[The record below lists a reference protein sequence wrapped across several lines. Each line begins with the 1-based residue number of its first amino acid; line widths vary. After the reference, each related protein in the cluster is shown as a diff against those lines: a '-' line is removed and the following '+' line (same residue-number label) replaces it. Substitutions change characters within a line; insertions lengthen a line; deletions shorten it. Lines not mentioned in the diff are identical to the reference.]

1 MSRGR
6 NDIRILLLGEP
17 GVGKTTLILSL
28 VSEEFSPKAPAQA
41 EEITIPADVTPER
54 VPTQIVD
61 YSARTESQEQLCS
74 EIRRADVICLVHALD
89 DEKSREQI
97 SSYWLPLIRH
107 NTPNPDSHIPI
118 VLVGNKLDLVP
129 ESKLEKVLPIM
140 SDFSEVETCIECS
153 AKSLLNLSETFWF
166 AQKAVLYPTAPL
178 YDADRKEL
186 TPACVR
192 ALIRVFRICDTDN
205 DGYLSDRELEAFQ
218 SRCFSVPLTTQS
230 LQDVK
235 QLVRQSCPGGV
246 TLSGITQKG
255 FLFLHLIFVQKG
267 RHETTWTVLRQFGYD
282 NQIRLSSEFL
292 YPRFSVPT
300 GCSTE
305 ISTLGIQF
313 LHTLFNKYD
322 LLISHFSS
330 LSYILLLPKD
340 RDGCLSPAELSELL
354 ATCPEDQLPSVSEL
368 TDSVTTNSSGWI
380 TRQGFLA
387 YWALTG
393 YLEPSKVLEYFAY
406 LGFTYFAA
414 GSFWSTVLP
423 HQSHNGIPV
432 SGGACTV
439 LPSDSASSTSKGHYR
454 DRRPGAASH
463 LSRSDSGLTTGP
475 MSRSARD
482 ALLRGLV
489 ITTEKRLDTI
499 RRSTKR
505 TVFYCRVYG
514 ARKVGKTCL
523 LQGLLGRHLRGSGG
537 LGIGGVAGRASG
549 WTAACGI
556 PVYGQSR
563 TLIMHEIGAAAGEQ
577 MTAGE
582 ALSADV
588 ACLVYDVS
596 DPESFRYVANLF
608 LNYYRGTRVPC
619 LFVAAKSDQPH
630 VVQNFQID
638 PTELTQKYNL
648 CPPESF
654 SSILLEQELSALRS
668 LADSASDTDLFT
680 SVSHP
685 RQQRRAGSAEP
696 SSAGTTLR
704 PSGGSDVHL
713 FSSAGLSGVS
723 TDPHTNNSEA
733 SPAGDPSTTFQ
744 TRGRRHS
751 RPDLAYRGGCDP
763 VSMGLTYHHV
773 YITLCTL
780 ANYPHLRGLQ
790 LAPTDQAWK
799 WTLAATILAG
809 FGFVAFRIAKT
820 HF

>member
-1 MSRGR
+1 
-6 NDIRILLLGEP
+6 L
-17 GVGKTTLILSL
+17 
-28 VSEEFSPKAPAQA
+28 
-41 EEITIPADVTPER
+41 
-54 VPTQIVD
+54 
-61 YSARTESQEQLCS
+61 
-74 EIRRADVICLVHALD
+74 
-89 DEKSREQI
+89 
-97 SSYWLPLIRH
+97 
-107 NTPNPDSHIPI
+107 
-118 VLVGNKLDLVP
+118 
-129 ESKLEKVLPIM
+129 
-140 SDFSEVETCIECS
+140 
-153 AKSLLNLSETFWF
+153 
-166 AQKAVLYPTAPL
+166 TA
-178 YDADRKEL
+178 
-186 TPACVR
+186 ACVR

-246 TLSGITQKG
+246 TLNGITQKG

-282 NQIRLSSEFL
+282 NQIRLSNEFL
-292 YPRFSVPT
+292 YPRFSVPA

-322 LLISHFSS
+322 L
-330 LSYILLLPKD
+330 D
-340 RDGCLSPAELSELL
+340 RDGCLSPAELTELL

-393 YLEPSKVLEYFAY
+393 YLEPTKVLEYFAY
-406 LGFTYFAA
+406 LGFIYFAA
-414 GSFWSTVLP
+414 GSFWSTVVP
-423 HQSHNGIPV
+423 RNSESHNGFPGS
-432 SGGACTV
+432 SGTRAIS
-439 LPSDSASSTSKGHYR
+439 SDSTATGTSVPRTLYR
-454 DRRPGAASH
+454 DRGTGTASH
-463 LSRSDSGLTTGP
+463 LSRSDSGLTSGV
-475 MSRSARD
+475 MGRSARD

-537 LGIGGVAGRASG
+537 LGVGGISGRTSG

-556 PVYGQSR
+556 PVYGQFR

-596 DPESFRYVANLF
+596 DAESFRYVANLF

-630 VVQNFQID
+630 VVQNFQVD

-654 SSILLEQELSALRS
+654 SSLLLEQELTALRP
-668 LADSASDTDLFT
+668 LAEPASDTDLFT
-680 SVSHP
+680 SASHP
-685 RQQRRAGSAEP
+685 RHQRRAGSAEP
-696 SSAGTTLR
+696 SSCGTTLR
-704 PSGGSDVHL
+704 PSASSDVNL
-713 FSSAGLSGVS
+713 LGSAGLSGVS
-723 TDPHTNNSEA
+723 TNACLNQTET
-733 SPAGDPSTTFQ
+733 SPAGDPTTTFQ

-751 RPDLAYRGGCDP
+751 RPDLAYRGACDP
-763 VSMGLTYHHV
+763 NSMDLTYHHV

-809 FGFVAFRIAKT
+809 FGFVAFRIVKT